1 MKLKAACFIVQIKLP
16 GERKSWE
23 VSSSSLF
30 TSYLFSPEISNPI
43 HLQLS
48 FHLIPSVFD
57 IYTCQIFIWSGVS
70 YWVGF
75 IHLAWCWLCL
85 KITSKFFDC
94 QTLSLRWQIFW
105 MSHMLSLSFFKTNIP
120 QIFLKYSSWQIFW
133 KSHML
138 SPIFLLTF
146 MLAPGVTRM
155 SPLAFCWR
163 QNYEKSLRILR
174 QI

>member
-30 TSYLFSPEISNPI
+30 TSYLFSPEISNTI

-48 FHLIPSVFD
+48 FHLIQSVFD
-57 IYTCQIFIWSGVS
+57 IFTCQIFIYDLVCLTGSDLFTWPD
-70 YWVGF
+70 VGC
-75 IHLAWCWLCL
+75 AW
-85 KITSKFFDC
+85 KFFDF